1 MSTAVDCI
9 RFDVFKFSGQSKLD
23 TWELCNAFEA
33 MGWAEYS
40 DWLVREL
47 PFCLQRIR
55 DLAEGFSFWQHRKK
69 TGRYA
74 IPEQVLLIGFLV
86 RQFFQATFRQT
97 ETLLWLFSDFFNL
110 DVVPDHTTLSEKN
123 RTKRWEH
130 LWTRI
135 HKYLINQLP
144 VRECNVAADATGYSG
159 RKIHWVDVPYG
170 VRANQDWVKLH
181 ATVETETFFIL
192 SYTLTNSKVHESQQ
206 YDQLW
211 QNLPDNI
218 QPKKSL
224 ADSAYTSEKCLQV
237 ARQHGATPYH
247 GIKKNAIYHRHPTTA
262 YQRMVNFARHWP
274 NRYQKAYG
282 KRSHIE
288 TAFSMIDTRFGH
300 RITCRTPTARKNET
314 QTKICAHNIRTLALQ
329 HYINSN

>member
-1 MSTAVDCI
+1 MSTAVECI
-9 RFDVFKFSGQSKLD
+9 GFDVFKFSGQSKLD
-23 TWELCNAFEA
+23 TWELRNAFEA

-40 DWLVREL
+40 AWLVNEL

-55 DLAEGFSFWQHRKK
+55 DIAEGFPFWQRRKK

-97 ETLLWLFSDFFNL
+97 ESLLWLFSDFFNL
-110 DVVPDHTTLSEKN
+110 NIVPKHSTLSEKN

-135 HKYLINQLP
+135 NKYIINQLP
-144 VRECNVAADATGYSG
+144 IRGCDVASDATGFSG
-159 RKIHWVDVPYG
+159 RKQHWVDVPYG

-192 SYTLTNSKVHESQQ
+192 SYTLTNSNVHESQQ
-206 YDQLW
+206 YEPLW
-211 QNLPDNI
+211 NDLPENI
-218 QPKKSL
+218 HPIKSL
-224 ADSAYTSEKCLQV
+224 ADGAYTSENILQT
-237 ARQHGATPYH
+237 AKKHGATPYH
-247 GIKKNAIYHRHPTTA
+247 GIKKNAIYHRHPETA
-262 YQRMVNFARHWP
+262 YERMVNFARHWP

-282 KRSHIE
+282 KRNHIE
-288 TAFSMIDTRFGH
+288 TAFSMMDARFGY
-300 RITCRTPTARKNET
+300 RIQCRTPTARKNEV
-314 QTKICAHNIRTLALQ
+314 QTKICAHNIKALALQ
-329 HYINSN
+329 QHINSK